1 MSIRNL
7 LYALAMIGN
16 VLALTWTAAAQA
28 PAGTAT
34 PPPRSPRE
42 SAQVDLTGN
51 WVAVITEEW
60 QYRMITPP
68 KGDNAS
74 VPLNAEGRK
83 VTEAWD
89 LAKDQAAGEQCR
101 PFGAAGLM
109 RLPLRLR
116 VSWSDD
122 KTLKLETDAGQQ
134 IRLFNF
140 DKSLQPPAQRSWQ
153 GLSVAEWT
161 RPVAAGAR
169 GAAPTTPR
177 GALKVVTTNLRPGYL
192 RKNGVP
198 YSDKT
203 VLTEYYDR
211 FPLFGADYIVVTT
224 VVEDPTYLVSPFVTT
239 SQFKRE
245 PDASKW
251 NPTPC
256 RVDPP
261 TVRQGQA
268 IR

>member
-1 MSIRNL
+1 MNL
-7 LYALAMIGN
+7 RTLVSTLVMILMLG
-16 VLALTWTAAAQA
+16 LTSVAQQPAPTPPA
-28 PAGTAT
+28 PA
-34 PPPRSPRE
+34 RSARE

-68 KGDNAS
+68 KGDHAS
-74 VPLNAEGRK
+74 VPLNPEGRK

-89 LAKDQAAGEQCR
+89 LAKDQAANEQCR
-101 PFGAAGLM
+101 VFGAAGLM

-116 VSWSDD
+116 VSWNDD

-134 IRLFNF
+134 TRLFNF
-140 DKSLQPPAQRSWQ
+140 DKSQQPTQRSWQ
-153 GLSVAEWT
+153 GFSVAEWS
-161 RPVAAGAR
+161 RPTPAGAR
-169 GAAPTTPR
+169 GAAPATPR

-211 FPLFGADYIVVTT
+211 LTLFGADYIVVTT
-224 VVEDPTYLVSPFVTT
+224 VVEDPTYLVAPFVTT

-245 PDASKW
+245 SDASKW

-261 TVRQGQA
+261 ATQA
-268 IR
+268 RGAGN